1 MKIIN
6 KLSFLFLFF
15 LVSCNSQEK
24 KEIKKRH
31 IKSTKQIEY
40 NLVNSLTH
48 YSKGARISL
57 TGFGQDHI
65 ENFDFSGNLTETYSI
80 SNLSSDLKFVLRSR
94 NKYTK
99 TNQLLSE
106 TRYTDRNTIFSV
118 RTCLYDNQNRL
129 EKEEYKVSK
138 NSAGFQ
144 SSLQIYIYDKN
155 PILMTDLTLDTIT
168 NKYVINHYELIKKDK
183 NNNVLEII
191 YQDIDE
197 KIYREE
203 YHQYDKNDNCINST
217 FVERRFQEEEKS
229 SDENEYNSY
238 NDIIKSLYKT
248 KKYQSVTK
256 YQYEYDEYGNW
267 IIKKVIKNDGTGSYF
282 ERQISYY

>member
-1 MKIIN
+1 MKKKYLFN
-6 KLSFLFLFF
+6 LLFLLF
-15 LVSCNSQEK
+15 LASCNSQEK
-24 KEIKKRH
+24 TETKKRH

-40 NLVNSLTH
+40 NLVNSLTN
-48 YSKGARISL
+48 YSKGVRISL

-155 PILMTDLTLDTIT
+155 PILMTDLTLDSIT

>member
-1 MKIIN
+1 MKKKYLFN
-6 KLSFLFLFF
+6 LLFLLF
-15 LVSCNSQEK
+15 LASCNSQEK
-24 KEIKKRH
+24 TETKKRH

-40 NLVNSLTH
+40 NLVNSLTN

-155 PILMTDLTLDTIT
+155 PILMTDLTLDSIT

>member
-1 MKIIN
+1 
-6 KLSFLFLFF
+6 
-15 LVSCNSQEK
+15 
-24 KEIKKRH
+24 
-31 IKSTKQIEY
+31 
-40 NLVNSLTH
+40 
-48 YSKGARISL
+48 GARISL

-138 NSAGFQ
+138 NPAGFQ

-229 SDENEYNSY
+229 SDENEYNSH

-267 IIKKVIKNDGTGSYF
+267 IIKKIIEDNGKGSYF
-282 ERQISYY
+282 EREISYY

>member
-24 KEIKKRH
+24 KVTEKKR
-31 IKSTKQIEY
+31 IKSIKQIEY
-40 NLVNSLTH
+40 NLENNFIT
-48 YSKGARISL
+48 YSKGDRVSL
-57 TGFGQDHI
+57 TEFGQDHI

-138 NSAGFQ
+138 NPAGFQ

-155 PILMTDLTLDTIT
+155 PILMTDLTLDSIT

>member
-1 MKIIN
+1 MF
-6 KLSFLFLFF
+6 LLFLA
-15 LVSCNSQEK
+15 SCNSQEK
-24 KEIKKRH
+24 TETKKRH

-40 NLVNSLTH
+40 NLVNSLTN
-48 YSKGARISL
+48 YSKGVRISL

-155 PILMTDLTLDTIT
+155 PILMTDLTLDSIT